1 MEHCRHPLDNIY
13 PDNSLVLLESMIPYV
28 EPRLRLPLALLIKFQ
43 EIQYIL
49 TVFHNP
55 HMMKSCGMDSSASS
69 PEELLMT
76 ICKTMGIDLTEQLK
90 TVQAMQNMQTMANM
104 TNTQTMQNMTN
115 MTNMQNQSNMP
126 NMEDSQNMSKDN
138 TSDDDFSYSRD
149 EMIDAIR
156 DILSEKQ

>member
-1 MEHCRHPLDNIY
+1 
-13 PDNSLVLLESMIPYV
+13 MIPYV

-55 HMMKSCGMDSSASS
+55 HMMKSCGMDSPASS
-69 PEELLMT
+69 PEDLLMT
-76 ICKTMGIDLTEQLK
+76 ICKAMGIDLTEQLK
-90 TVQAMQNMQTMANM
+90 TVQAMQNMQTMTNM
-104 TNTQTMQNMTN
+104 TNIQTMQNMTN
-115 MTNMQNQSNMP
+115 MP
-126 NMEDSQNMSKDN
+126 NMENSQNMSKDN

-156 DILSEKQ
+156 DILSEEQ